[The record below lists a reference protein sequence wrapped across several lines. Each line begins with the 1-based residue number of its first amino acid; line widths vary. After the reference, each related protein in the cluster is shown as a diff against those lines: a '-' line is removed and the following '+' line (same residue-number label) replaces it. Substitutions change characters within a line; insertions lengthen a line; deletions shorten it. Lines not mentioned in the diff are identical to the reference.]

1 MSSLSLFFIILMP
14 KNILT
19 KSDLIECFVMKL
31 IQHTRCHS
39 FVYITKG
46 MFLFPSI

>member
-1 MSSLSLFFIILMP
+1 MP
-14 KNILT
+14 ENILT
-19 KSDLIECFVMKL
+19 ESDLIECFAMKL
-31 IQHTRCHS
+31 IQHTQCHS